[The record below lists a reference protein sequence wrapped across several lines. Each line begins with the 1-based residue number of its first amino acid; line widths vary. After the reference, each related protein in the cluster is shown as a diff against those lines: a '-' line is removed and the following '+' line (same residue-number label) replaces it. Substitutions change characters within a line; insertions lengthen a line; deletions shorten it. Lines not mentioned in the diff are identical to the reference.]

1 MSSPS
6 YSCIDPTVNSVNTRN
21 EMADGVNH
29 IRFATGIILLATVV
43 TGCAGP
49 WAKTSKIQLPT
60 ATATPALPIGQ
71 TVPSNAPVGGVLS
84 PDESTEDLEEI
95 EVEADEVSDIIIRGQ
110 SIDEV
115 TSPNGTTTFR
125 EAMPISGT
133 APTAGGVQQAQY
145 SQMAPSMYNNGPG
158 GPGGP
163 AAGPS
168 YGSPGSYG
176 APASGSYGSVGQTY
190 SPPPAQGYAPPSQ
203 GYAPPPS
210 QGYAPPSAGYGTGGD
225 YVGGDF
231 IGAEQGYG
239 PVYSPYDGSGVVP
252 PYTDDAD
259 YADLVVNLRETQT
272 GRFMFGVGVNS
283 DLGLTAQA
291 IIDERN
297 FDWRRWPR
305 SLDDIINGTAW
316 RGGGQSL
323 RIEAVPGTEVQRY
336 MVNFTQPYLF
346 DTPISFNLSGYLYD
360 RRYFDWDEQR
370 VGARVGLGYRITPD
384 LSLAVSLRGEQ
395 VDFHNPRVRGI
406 PIIERVLGESDIFSG
421 KISLTHDTR
430 DLPFAATEGHYLEIS
445 YEQVFGSFDYPRAN
459 IDYRRYYLLK
469 QRADGSGR
477 HTLGFSFRGGI
488 TGEET
493 PVYENFFA
501 GGYSTMR
508 GFRFRHASPKIAD
521 VIVGG
526 QLSLLGTAEY
536 IFPITAD
543 DMLKGA
549 LFCDYGTIEE
559 SYKEVDMEDFRVAVG
574 AGLRIT
580 VPAMGP
586 APIAVD
592 FAVPLAREDTDRI
605 QNFSFFV
612 GFGR

>member
-1 MSSPS
+1 MW
-6 YSCIDPTVNSVNTRN
+6 TLVV
-21 EMADGVNH
+21 
-29 IRFATGIILLATVV
+29 LATLVS
-43 TGCAGP
+43 GCAGP
-49 WAKTSKIQLPT
+49 WAGTSKVQLPT
-60 ATATPALPIGQ
+60 ANATPAPLPGKGY
-71 TVPSNAPVGGVLS
+71 PPVDQVDLPELS
-84 PDESTEDLEEI
+84 ESPQVEI
-95 EVEADEVSDIIIRGQ
+95 EVETPSVDDSSAANESDTTETSDLIIRGQ
-110 SIDEV
+110 TPDTV
-115 TSPNGTTTFR
+115 TSADGSATFR
-125 EAMPISGT
+125 DAMPST
-133 APTAGGVQQAQY
+133 NAVAAPPANGGVQLAQY
-145 SQMAPSMYNNGPG
+145 EQMPGPG
-158 GPGGP
+158 SYAPPGGGSAIGGYNP
-163 AAGPS
+163 VYTPQQGVTTPPGVAPQTGVVPPPGVAPQSGVAPPPTYGGGYDQGGYS
-168 YGSPGSYG
+168 QGGYGQPTYGSPGQTFSTPSGGYLD
-176 APASGSYGSVGQTY
+176 SGS
-190 SPPPAQGYAPPSQ
+190 
-203 GYAPPPS
+203 
-210 QGYAPPSAGYGTGGD
+210 
-225 YVGGDF
+225 
-231 IGAEQGYG
+231 GYG
-239 PVYSPYDGSGVVP
+239 PAYSSYDGSGIAP
-252 PYTDDAD
+252 PYTDEAD

-297 FDWRRWPR
+297 FDWKRWPR
-305 SLDDIINGTAW
+305 SIDDIVNGTAF

-346 DTPISFNLSGYLYD
+346 DTPISFNLSAYLFD

-370 VGARVGLGYRITPD
+370 FGARMGMGYRITPD
-384 LSLAVSLRGEQ
+384 LSLAVSMRAEQ

-406 PIIERVLGESDIFSG
+406 PIIEEALGESDLFSG
-421 KISLTHDTR
+421 KVSLTHDTR
-430 DLPFAATEGHYLEIS
+430 DLPFAATEGHYLELS
-445 YEQVFGSFDYPRAN
+445 YEQAFGDFDFPRFN
-459 IDYRRYYLLK
+459 TDYRRYFLLS

-477 HTLGFSFRGGI
+477 HTLGLSFRGGV
-488 TGEET
+488 TGSQT
-493 PVYENFFA
+493 PVYEHFFA

-549 LFCDYGTIEE
+549 LFCDYGTVEE
-559 SYKEVDMEDFRVAVG
+559 EYDNIDMEDFRVAIG
-574 AGLRIT
+574 AGIRIT